1 MSNLA
6 DEVLRARAHS
16 AEAVLSLLPLG
27 VVLVSERLRLHSAN
41 RMAHGLLGQHKGLML
56 DAGQHLVATSI
67 EANRA
72 LQQHL
77 GWATGDAAHQE
88 AMAFRSLH
96 VQGAHGR
103 LHLGIAPLPAKVSE
117 ACVPDAAAV
126 AVFVSDP
133 DAVLPTLP
141 DVLCQTY
148 RLTKAEAQL
157 TAALAQGLTLVEVAQ
172 QRGLSMNTVRTQLKS
187 ASAKVGVRR
196 QADLVRVVLSG
207 AMVWGRGGMAASN
220 GA

>member
-1 MSNLA
+1 M
-6 DEVLRARAHS
+6 DGVLLARAHNV
-16 AEAVLSLLPLG
+16 EAVLSLLPLG
-27 VVLVSERLRLHSAN
+27 VVVLVSESLRLESAN

-77 GWATGDAAHQE
+77 GWAAGRAAHRE
-88 AMAFRSLH
+88 AQPFRSLR
-96 VQGAHGR
+96 VQGLHGA
-103 LHLGIAPLPAKVSE
+103 LHLGVAPLPAKAPEVSLPAVAE
-117 ACVPDAAAV
+117 VVAV

-133 DAVLPTLP
+133 DAMLPTLP
-141 DVLCQTY
+141 EVLCQTY
-148 RLTKAEAQL
+148 RLTRAEAQL

-196 QADLVRVVLSG
+196 QADLVRVALSG
-207 AMVWGRGGMAASN
+207 AMAWG
-220 GA
+220 